1 MFRRLVTR
9 RDHYMVMYTSKNKFA
24 RLNIDAGISQIP
36 RRASMRTPHD
46 RSARVMMALVLLLPS
61 NVASFSGPNLS
72 SRSRRSL
79 SSIPGVSFSSRR
91 KHGHGGKLY
100 QVPLESA
107 DRIANNGTDWQVVS
121 QQSRHTLLEDTAAA
135 LPVSDHDYEYVT
147 DFEREL
153 LEGFVAHQSL
163 LNSIHH
169 DQEGLREE
177 QPELVTA
184 LSDAATISQTTS
196 PERTAS
202 LSTMKQSTTVST
214 STSILPNLSDVWK
227 ARLLLLLS
235 AALYGTNFTF
245 VRTISVSLSI

>member
-1 MFRRLVTR
+1 
-9 RDHYMVMYTSKNKFA
+9 MYTSKNKFA

-36 RRASMRTPHD
+36 RRASMRTHHD

-61 NVASFSGPNLS
+61 NVASFSGPTLS

-121 QQSRHTLLEDTAAA
+121 QQSRHTLLEDTDT

-169 DQEGLREE
+169 DPEGLREE

-184 LSDAATISQTTS
+184 LSDATTISQITS

-245 VRTISVSLSI
+245 VRTISVSSSIYLFFCCRDQD